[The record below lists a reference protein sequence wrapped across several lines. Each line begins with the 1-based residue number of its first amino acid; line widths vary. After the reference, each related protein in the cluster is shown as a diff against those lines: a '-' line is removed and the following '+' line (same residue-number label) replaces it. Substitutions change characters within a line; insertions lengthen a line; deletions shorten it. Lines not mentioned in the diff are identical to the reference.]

1 MCSNERITKYQF
13 GLILANT
20 FGFSTKL
27 INPISIDE
35 VPNLTLRPKD
45 MSLVIINHVLIF
57 KTLYL
62 LSKSRFK
69 N

>member
-27 INPISIDE
+27 LNPISIDE

-45 MSLVIINHVLIF
+45 MSLSNHKIMCLFRSIIYTI
-57 KTLYL
+57 Y
-62 LSKSRFK
+62 
-69 N
+69 